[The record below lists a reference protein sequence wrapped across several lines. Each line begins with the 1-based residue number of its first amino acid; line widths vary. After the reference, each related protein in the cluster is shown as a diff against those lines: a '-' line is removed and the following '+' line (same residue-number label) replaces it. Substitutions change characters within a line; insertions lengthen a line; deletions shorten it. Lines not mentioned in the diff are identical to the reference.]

1 MSLNEKEPNIH
12 GHAIDGIEEYDN
24 PLPRWWLQ
32 MFYGSIIFA
41 VVYQVMYPSWFG
53 AGTLNWSQNT
63 DYKNEL
69 EEAKVLYPKK
79 EVDIMQVINK
89 SENIEKGKAI
99 FSQNCASCHG
109 AEAKGLVGPNLTDDV
124 WINGGLPTDIQ
135 KTITNGVKVKGMPTW
150 GPVLGNEKVSHVA
163 SFVYSLSHD
172 LKGNL
177 LESAKQKV
185 AVVAK
190 QEKAIDIE
198 KLIGNKDNIAKGKAL
213 FATNCISCHGPEAKC
228 LVGPNLTD
236 NVWINGGKP
245 TDIQRTITNGVPAKA
260 MPTWG
265 PILGNEKIADLATFI
280 YSLSHK

>member
-32 MFYGSIIFA
+32 MLYSSIVFA
-41 VVYQVMYPSWFG
+41 VVYQIMYPSWFG
-53 AGTLNWSQNT
+53 VGTLNWSQHT

-69 EEAKVLYPKK
+69 EEAKILYPKK
-79 EVDIMQVINK
+79 EVDIMKVINK
-89 SENIEKGKAI
+89 SENIEKGKAL

-163 SFVYSLSHD
+163 AFVYSLSHD

-213 FATNCISCHGPEAKC
+213 FATNCASCHGPEAKG

-236 NVWINGGKP
+236 NVWIHGGKA
-245 TDIQRTITNGVPAKA
+245 TDIMKTVTNGVPAKA

-265 PILGNEKIADLATFI
+265 PILGNEKIADLTTFI